1 MNNKNGFDVSKFVF
15 WGCFLGA
22 KSLELF
28 IQQNLQQYDIRSFY
42 KRNINLFLGN
52 SEIPGNITAV
62 PDDWL
67 RGQNYRGS
75 GRNPEH

>member
-42 KRNINLFLGN
+42 KRNINIQLKSFLGKFGN
-52 SEIPGNITAV
+52 SGEYNSCPG
-62 PDDWL
+62 
-67 RGQNYRGS
+67 
-75 GRNPEH
+75 

>member
-1 MNNKNGFDVSKFVF
+1 MNSKNGFDVSKFVF

-42 KRNINLFLGN
+42 KRNINIQLKSFLGKFGN
-52 SEIPGNITAV
+52 SGEYNSCPG
-62 PDDWL
+62 
-67 RGQNYRGS
+67 
-75 GRNPEH
+75 